1 MNVFAILDGSATY
14 DWGNSAIAAVVSIV
28 LVFVVLLIIIGIT
41 YLIFKMLGL
50 FEMKKEL
57 DQAKAEKTATPISNN
72 EGSAVKF
79 DENDEDMV
87 AAVLVATID
96 YQNEIKKDVKLVS
109 IKEIK

>member
-1 MNVFAILDGSATY
+1 MYIFSILDGSAMY
-14 DWGNSAIAAVVSIV
+14 DWANSAIAAVVSIV

-50 FEMKKEL
+50 FEMKKEI
-57 DQAKAEKTATPISNN
+57 DKANNSKNAAIPVNN